1 MTSQQ
6 MAPGA
11 PASPRSALPEAT
23 ALPPALAAPQLPAG
37 RPRAAPSITRV
48 FTAAFLAIAV
58 AVVVNRVA
66 AWQNARRTQDAMVD
80 LASRIDQVGT
90 PRPSADLETE
100 LRLMRNVATDAG
112 DDAVHAASQTTLWS
126 MTVLGALAI
135 GLWYYRRRFASPFA
149 HVVTALER
157 VAAGRYEERLVEDQ
171 RGEFG
176 MIVRSVNRM
185 ADALAW
191 RERVQD
197 QMGRLLSALNAPP
210 DDAGVGS
217 FGPALDVLAGAT
229 GAAALALYQPH
240 YDTNEWA
247 PTALRRATAHPLSRE
262 VVRELIGD
270 AASVIHCAGGGAG
283 PVRERLRFGDASSPA
298 ATGGLALVPLRSRN
312 RLVGLLAVQL
322 AGEPS
327 DSDRTALEHAA
338 PNLAIACERE
348 AAHQHTRR
356 LAVEVRHA
364 AQRLESQNA
373 ALTKLNDQLET
384 QHHELSRLNAELD
397 KANRLKDQF
406 LANVS
411 HELRT
416 PLNSVIGFSD
426 LLLSPDSVVG
436 PLTDTQR
443 DYLETI
449 ARNGRHLLH
458 LINELLDLSKIAA
471 GRMQLYRE
479 RLDIEALLREA
490 AASVHAQLEAR
501 RHTLAI
507 DPPGEPVPVDADHVR
522 LRQVLLN
529 LLSNAIKFT
538 PEGGGVTVV
547 ARLEDTGQRVRV
559 AVTDTGIGI
568 APHDQARLF
577 QEFVQLDGGPSR
589 RYEGSG
595 LGLALSKR
603 LVELH
608 GGRIGVK
615 SELGKGSTFW
625 FTLPRADAQ
634 PAHGAA

>member
-1 MTSQQ
+1 M
-6 MAPGA
+6 
-11 PASPRSALPEAT
+11 
-23 ALPPALAAPQLPAG
+23 
-37 RPRAAPSITRV
+37 
-48 FTAAFLAIAV
+48 
-58 AVVVNRVA
+58 
-66 AWQNARRTQDAMVD
+66 
-80 LASRIDQVGT
+80 
-90 PRPSADLETE
+90 
-100 LRLMRNVATDAG
+100 
-112 DDAVHAASQTTLWS
+112 
-126 MTVLGALAI
+126 
-135 GLWYYRRRFASPFA
+135 
-149 HVVTALER
+149 
-157 VAAGRYEERLVEDQ
+157 
-171 RGEFG
+171 
-176 MIVRSVNRM
+176 
-185 ADALAW
+185 
-191 RERVQD
+191 
-197 QMGRLLSALNAPP
+197 
-210 DDAGVGS
+210 
-217 FGPALDVLAGAT
+217 
-229 GAAALALYQPH
+229 
-240 YDTNEWA
+240 
-247 PTALRRATAHPLSRE
+247 
-262 VVRELIGD
+262 
-270 AASVIHCAGGGAG
+270 
-283 PVRERLRFGDASSPA
+283 
-298 ATGGLALVPLRSRN
+298 
-312 RLVGLLAVQL
+312 
-322 AGEPS
+322 
-327 DSDRTALEHAA
+327 
-338 PNLAIACERE
+338 
-348 AAHQHTRR
+348 
-356 LAVEVRHA
+356 RHA

-443 DYLETI
+443 DYLETV

-538 PEGGGVTVV
+538 PEGGGITVV
-547 ARLEDTGQRVRV
+547 ARLEDTGRRVRV
-559 AVTDTGIGI
+559 AVSDTGIGI

-615 SELGKGSTFW
+615 SELHKGSTFW

-634 PAHGAA
+634 PGHGAA

>member
-1 MTSQQ
+1 MTPQQ

-66 AWQNARRTQDAMVD
+66 AWQNARRTEEAMAD

-100 LRLMRNVATDAG
+100 LRLMRKVATDAG
-112 DDAVHAASQTTLWS
+112 DDAVHAASQTTLLS

-149 HVVTALER
+149 QVVTALER
-157 VAAGRYEERLVEDQ
+157 VAAGRYEERLAEDQ

-176 MIVRSVNRM
+176 MIIRSVNRM

-197 QMGRLLSALNAPP
+197 QMGRLLGALNAPP
-210 DDAGVGS
+210 DDAGLGS
-217 FGPALDVLAGAT
+217 FGPALDVRAGAT

-247 PTALRRATAHPLSRE
+247 PTALPRTTAQPLSRE

-270 AASVIHCAGGGAG
+270 AATVIHYPGGGAG

-327 DSDRTALEHAA
+327 DSDRTALEQAA

-348 AAHQHTRR
+348 SAHQHTRR

-373 ALTKLNDQLET
+373 ELEDQ
-384 QHHELSRLNAELD
+384 HRELSRLNAELD
-397 KANRLKDQF
+397 QAGKLKDQF

-426 LLLSPDSVVG
+426 LLLTMGTAES
-436 PLTDTQR
+436 PLTETQR

-449 ARNGRHLLH
+449 GRNGRHLLE

-471 GRMQLYRE
+471 GRMEL
-479 RLDIEALLREA
+479 RLEPLELGALLREA
-490 AASVHAQLEAR
+490 ADTVRAQLEAR
-501 RHTLAI
+501 RHELVI
-507 DPPGEPVPVDADHVR
+507 EPLPDHLVVTADRGR

-529 LLSNAIKFT
+529 LLSNAIKFST
-538 PEGGGVTVV
+538 DGGRVTLS
-547 ARLEDTGQRVRV
+547 ARLEDSGAVRV
-559 AVTDTGIGI
+559 AVSDSGIGI
-568 APHDQARLF
+568 APADQRKLF
-577 QEFVQLDGGPSR
+577 QEFVQLDASESR
-589 RYEGSG
+589 RYEGTG

-608 GGRIGVK
+608 GGTIGVE

-625 FTLPRADAQ
+625 FTLRRA
-634 PAHGAA
+634 